1 MLLKKYSRGPP
12 GNRCNYSLLAAFVCA
27 GRRAEPA
34 QSTYC
39 NQAASASETLAAAAT
54 PIDSSIAG
62 QDYVRC
68 FLLRLLCHT
77 PAGQKVAIILPS
89 WSMNASTASRS
100 PTMPPPTPQNGV
112 SLVERLNARIVMTT
126 PAPSAP
132 CADTAAGMA
141 MTS

>member
-39 NQAASASETLAAAAT
+39 NQSASASETLAAAAT

-77 PAGQKVAIILPS
+77 PAGQKVAIILP
-89 WSMNASTASRS
+89 ADRS
-100 PTMPPPTPQNGV
+100 PPIDKGGMC
-112 SLVERLNARIVMTT
+112 SST
-126 PAPSAP
+126 PAITIPAP
-132 CADTAAGMA
+132 ANGRHRRT
-141 MTS
+141 